1 MRKIIAGFGRFL
13 PPAQAVR
20 GVAGSLWLAAL
31 FLLLCAGC
39 SAVSDIPSVPPK
51 HPEELAARRA
61 DCRECHDDVSTGALK
76 PYATFRHS
84 TVFIRQH
91 SIYSSQG
98 QNLCS
103 ACHAP
108 SFCQTCHARKE
119 ELRPNVKMGDRPE
132 RDLPHRG
139 DYIVLHQLDGR
150 MDPGSCFRCHG
161 NKNDAQCRAC
171 HK

>member
-1 MRKIIAGFGRFL
+1 MRRIIEGIGRVL
-13 PPAQAVR
+13 PPAPAGR
-20 GVAGSLWLAAL
+20 GAAGSVLLAAL
-31 FLLLCAGC
+31 FLLLLAGC
-39 SAVSDIPSVPPK
+39 SAVSDVPSVPPK
-51 HPEELAARRA
+51 HPEELAARRV

-84 TVFIRQH
+84 TVFIREH
-91 SIYSSQG
+91 SMYASQG

-119 ELRPNVKMGDRPE
+119 ELKPSTKMGDRPD
-132 RDLPHRG
+132 RALPHRG

>member
-1 MRKIIAGFGRFL
+1 MRKILDGGRRFL
-13 PPAQAVR
+13 PGPRTGRENAR
-20 GVAGSLWLAAL
+20 RIGVAACLV
-31 FLLLCAGC
+31 LLLSGC
-39 SAVSDIPSVPPK
+39 SVVSDSPSVPPK

-91 SIYSSQG
+91 SLYASQG

-119 ELRPNVKMGDRPE
+119 ELRPNVKMGDRPD

-150 MDPGSCFRCHG
+150 MDPGPCFRCHG
-161 NKNDAQCRAC
+161 NKNNAQCRAC
-171 HK
+171 HR